1 MKPGDRVAHIDQAIE
16 GIITKV
22 EGNKISFETSEGF
35 IYQFPADKLVK
46 IGEDLEKKLVKQK
59 IPKKDKK
66 ASNFRNKIEKIPALD
81 LHLEKIIS
89 KHSHLSAS
97 AKLDLQL
104 QEARL
109 FLQKHSRSHHREIII
124 IHGHGKNVLKESLKQ
139 LLKEKGYEYY
149 DASYSRYGGGA
160 LRIRL
165 KKQ

>member
-1 MKPGDRVAHIDQAIE
+1 MKSGDRVAHIDQAIE

-46 IGEDLEKKLVKQK
+46 IGEDLEKKLVKQY
-59 IPKKDKK
+59 IQKKDVKTKK
-66 ASNFRNKIEKIPALD
+66 YRNKIEKIPVLD
-81 LHLEKIIS
+81 LHIEKITS
-89 KHSHLSAS
+89 RHFHLSAS

-124 IHGHGKNVLKESLKQ
+124 IHGHGKNVLKESLKR
-139 LLKEKGYEYY
+139 LLKEQGYEYY
-149 DASYSRYGGGA
+149 DASYTKYGGGA
-160 LRIRL
+160 LCIQL
-165 KKQ
+165 KK